1 MKARLKFSRLIY
13 FLCLL
18 LIPSGSFLGQLKTH
32 SGGKYTYASVEN
44 DPLKARIY
52 KLENGLTVF
61 LTDYK
66 NEPRIQT
73 YIAVRAGSK
82 NDPGDATGLAH
93 YLEHML
99 FKGTDKYGSKDFE
112 KEKPLIDKI
121 ISLYEDYRKTKD
133 EQKRREIYSQI
144 DSISGIAAKYA
155 IANEYDKMMNIIGAK
170 GTNAYTWVEQT
181 VYTNDIPSNQL
192 EKWLM
197 IESERFRNPVM
208 RLFHTELEAVYEE
221 KNTGLDED
229 GDKAWEKLFLSLY
242 PAHQYGTQT
251 TIGTIDH
258 LKNPSIK
265 KVIEYYNTYYVPNNM
280 AICLSGDLDPE
291 KTIELIDKYF
301 GYMKPKQVPG
311 FTPAKEKPITHPIT
325 GEVYGQDAEFL
336 YLGFR
341 FPGADTKENDIVS
354 MTDMIL
360 ANSAAGLLD
369 LNLNQSQ
376 KVLGS
381 GSFVMTYKDYST
393 HIIYGNPREGQKLA
407 EVKDL
412 LLGQVEKVKKGDF
425 PDWLISAII
434 NDLKLSEIKSQESNR
449 SRANALVDAFIL
461 GIPWEDRVN
470 RIDRLSKITKQDI
483 IDFANKNYGGN
494 YAVVYK
500 KTGEDK
506 NIVKVEKPPITP
518 VEVNRQ
524 DKSSFLQNI
533 SNTPVEDIKPVFIDY
548 KTDLTESKIKNDI
561 PLYYRKNE
569 ENGLFSLNF
578 VIDIGGFHD
587 KKIPIAASYFGY
599 LGTSKYSPS
608 ELKEEFYKLGCS
620 YSISSGDEE
629 TIISLSGLNENFDEA
644 LGLLENVIS
653 GIQPNKEALDNLVLD
668 ILKVRADDK
677 LNKEKILWDA
687 MYSYGKY
694 GAKSPF
700 TNILS
705 EQELKAISPDE
716 LVDRIKSLPSFKHK
730 ALYYGPLSDGEI
742 ISKLNSY
749 HNVSA
754 GGLVNPPEAQVF
766 EELPTNENT
775 VYVVNYP
782 DMVQAEILML
792 SRKEKYNKSLAPYLT
807 MYNEYFGGGMS
818 GIVFQ
823 DLRESKALAYGTF
836 SSFTTPPKKE
846 RSHYNIAYIG
856 TQADKLPE
864 ALKGLM
870 DLLTEMPSSEITFS
884 SAKDNLLQKINTERI
899 TKGGILMSCLAAE
912 KLGLDY
918 DIRKDIYEKAQTLTL
933 DDIQKFQTEHVR
945 GSKYTILVLG
955 DKNKLDAKALEKYGT
970 VKYLTPEEIFGY

>member
-1 MKARLKFSRLIY
+1 MKTKIKFSPAIY

-18 LIPSGSFLGQLKTH
+18 LLSFSSLIGQVKTH
-32 SGGKYTYASVEN
+32 TEGKYTYTTVED
-44 DPLKARIY
+44 DPLKTRIY
-52 KLENGLTVF
+52 KLENGLTVY
-61 LTDYK
+61 LTVYK
-66 NEPRIQT
+66 NEPRVQT
-73 YIAVRAGSK
+73 YIPIKAGSK
-82 NDPGDATGLAH
+82 NDPSDATGLAH

-99 FKGTDKYGSKDFE
+99 FKGTDKYSSKDYE

-121 ISLYEDYRKTKD
+121 INLYEDYRKAKD
-133 EQKRREIYSQI
+133 EKKRKEIYKQI
-144 DSISGIAAKYA
+144 DSISGAAAKYA

-192 EKWLM
+192 EKWIM

-221 KNTGLDED
+221 KNMGLDDD
-229 GDKAWEKLFLSLY
+229 GDKAWETLFLNLY
-242 PAHQYGTQT
+242 TTHQYGTQT

-280 AICLSGDLDPE
+280 AICLSGDLDPDR
-291 KTIELIDKYF
+291 TIELIDKYF
-301 GYMKPKQVPG
+301 GSMNTKPVPE
-311 FTPAKEKPITHPIT
+311 FIPAIENPITKPIVE
-325 GEVYGQDAEFL
+325 EVYGQDAEFL
-336 YLGFR
+336 YLGYR
-341 FPGADTKENDIVS
+341 FPGANTKENDIVT
-354 MTDMIL
+354 MIDMIL

-381 GSFVMTYKDYST
+381 GSFVMGYKDYST
-393 HIIYGNPREGQKLA
+393 HILYGNPREGQKLE

-425 PDWLISAII
+425 PDWLIEAII
-434 NDLKLSEIKSQESNR
+434 NDLKLSQIKEQESNR
-449 SRANALVDAFIL
+449 SRANALVDAFIKD
-461 GIPWEDRVN
+461 IPWEDQVN

-483 IDFANKNYGGN
+483 IDFANKNYGNN

-506 NIVKVEKPPITP
+506 NVRKVEKPEITP

-524 DKSSFLQNI
+524 DKSPFLQNI
-533 SNTPVEDIKPVFIDY
+533 STTPVEDIKPVFIDY
-548 KTDLTESKIKNDI
+548 KNDLTESKIKNDI
-561 PLYYRKNE
+561 PLYYKKNE
-569 ENGLFSLNF
+569 ENELFNLNF

-599 LGTSKYSPS
+599 LGTSKYTPS

-629 TIISLSGLNENFDEA
+629 TTISLSGLNENFDKA
-644 LGLLENVIS
+644 ITLLENVIS
-653 GIQPNKEALDNLVLD
+653 DVQPNKDALDNLVLD
-668 ILKVRADDK
+668 ILKVRADNK

-694 GAKSPF
+694 GEKSPF
-700 TNILS
+700 SDILS
-705 EQELKAISPDE
+705 ESELKLLSPDE
-716 LVDRIKSLPSFKHK
+716 LTAKIKSLPSYKHK
-730 ALYYGPLSDGEI
+730 ALYYGPLSNEEI
-742 ISKLNSY
+742 SAKLNNH

-754 GGLVNPPEAQVF
+754 AGLINPPEAVKY
-766 EELPTNENT
+766 EEVPTNENI

-792 SRKEKYNKSLAPYLT
+792 SRKEKYNKNLAPYIT

-864 ALKGLM
+864 AVKGLA
-870 DLLTEMPSSEITFS
+870 DLLTDMPSSEVTYN
-884 SAKDNLLQKINTERI
+884 SAKDNLIQKINTERI
-899 TKGGILMSCLAAE
+899 TKAGILGSYLSAQ

-918 DIRKDIYEKAQTLTL
+918 DIRKDIYDKAQSLSL
-933 DDIQKFQTEHVR
+933 DDIQKFQQEHVK

-955 DKNKLDAKALEKYGT
+955 DKNKLDTKALEKYGT
-970 VKYLTPEEIFGY
+970 VRYLTLEEIFGY

>member
-1 MKARLKFSRLIY
+1 MKTKIKFSFAVY
-13 FLCLL
+13 FFCFLL
-18 LIPSGSFLGQLKTH
+18 LFPASINGQVKTH
-32 SGGKYTYASVEN
+32 TEGKYTYATVEN
-44 DPLKARIY
+44 DPLKTRIY
-52 KLENGLTVF
+52 KLDNGLTVY
-61 LTDYK
+61 LTVYK

-73 YIAVRAGSK
+73 YIPIKAGSK
-82 NDPGDATGLAH
+82 NDPSDATGLAH

-99 FKGTDKYGSKDFE
+99 FKGTDKFGSKDYE
-112 KEKPLIDKI
+112 KEKLLIDKI
-121 ISLYEDYRKTKD
+121 INLYEDYRKTKD
-133 EQKRREIYSQI
+133 ETKRKEIYKQI

-221 KNTGLDED
+221 KNTGLDDD
-229 GDKAWEKLFLSLY
+229 GSKAWETLFLSLY
-242 PAHQYGTQT
+242 PTHQYGTQT

-265 KVIEYYNTYYVPNNM
+265 KVIDYYNTHYVPNNM
-280 AICLSGDLDPE
+280 AVCLSGDLDPD

-301 GYMKPKQVPG
+301 GYMQPKPIPEYI
-311 FTPAKEKPITHPIT
+311 PAKEKPITQAIAE
-325 GEVYGQDAEFL
+325 EVYGQDAEFL
-336 YLGFR
+336 YMGYR
-341 FPGADTKENDIVS
+341 FPGTNTKENDIV
-354 MTDMIL
+354 TTIDMIL

-381 GSFVMTYKDYST
+381 GSFVMGFKDYST
-393 HIIYGNPREGQKLA
+393 HILYGNPREGQKL
-407 EVKDL
+407 EDVKDL
-412 LLGQVEKVKKGDF
+412 LLGQVEKVKKGEF
-425 PDWLISAII
+425 PDWLLDAII
-434 NDLKLSEIKSQESNR
+434 SDLKLSQIKEQESNR
-449 SRANALVDAFIL
+449 SRANLLVDAFIKD
-461 GIPWEDRVN
+461 IPWEDHVN
-470 RIDRLSKITKQDI
+470 RIERLSKITKQDI
-483 IDFANKNYGGN
+483 VDFANKNYGNN

-500 KTGEDK
+500 RTGEDK
-506 NIVKVEKPPITP
+506 NVRKVEKPQITP
-518 VEVNRQ
+518 VEVNRE
-524 DKSSFLQNI
+524 DKTSFLENI
-533 SNTPVEDIKPVFIDY
+533 ASTPVEDIKPVFIDY
-548 KTDLTESKIKNDI
+548 KMDLTEAKIKNDI

-569 ENGLFSLNF
+569 ENGLFNLNF
-578 VIDIGGFHD
+578 VIDIGGLHD

-629 TIISLSGLNENFDEA
+629 TTISLSGLNENFDKA
-644 LGLLENVIS
+644 ITLLEEVIADV
-653 GIQPNKEALDNLVLD
+653 QPNKEALDNLVLD
-668 ILKVRADDK
+668 ILKLRADNK

-687 MYSYGKY
+687 MFSYGKY
-694 GAKSPF
+694 GGRSPF
-700 TNILS
+700 SDILTES
-705 EQELKAISPDE
+705 ELKSLTSVE
-716 LVDRIKSLPSFKHK
+716 LIAKIKSLPSYKHK
-730 ALYYGPLSDGEI
+730 VLYYGPLSNDEI
-742 ISKLNSY
+742 SAKLNAH

-754 GGLVNPPEAQVF
+754 AGLINPPEAVKY

-775 VYVVNYP
+775 VYVVNYT
-782 DMVQAEILML
+782 DMVQAEILMI
-792 SRKEKYNKSLAPYLT
+792 SKKEPYNKNLAPLVT
-807 MYNEYFGGGMS
+807 LYNEYFGGGMS

-836 SSFTTPPKKE
+836 SSFTTPQKKE

-864 ALKGLM
+864 ALKGLA
-870 DLLTEMPSSEITFS
+870 DLLTDMPSSEVTFN

-899 TKGGILMSCLAAE
+899 TKAGILSSWLSSQ

-918 DIRKDIYEKAQTLTL
+918 DIRKDIYERAQSFTL
-933 DDIQKFQTEHVR
+933 DDIQKFQKEHVKD
-945 GSKYTILVLG
+945 SKYTILVLG
-955 DKNKLDAKALEKYGT
+955 DKNKLDTKALENYGT
-970 VKYLTPEEIFGY
+970 VKYLTLEEIFGY